1 MKHKK
6 AKGIIFFL
14 LIMSVILM
22 LASLIWKKAYRD
34 PNVLKQ
40 KEKQESDEA
49 FNQLLAN
56 SITKKNQ
63 YKWKIVINPSHGGN
77 DVGYQVNDINEKN
90 ITLSIAQ
97 KIKDGNQNS
106 QVGIFLTRDSD
117 TNPSV
122 EQRINMIEQMDADI
136 FIDLNVSKDTQ
147 SSTFGTSVFYKTDY
161 YNSELTNVTFADIM
175 EQNIVKAIE
184 GKAIGIFE
192 SDDEEFSLL
201 IDQKIPSVSVT
212 CGYIS
217 NIKEGEML
225 TREAYQNNFANGV
238 LSAIDE
244 VIEKLY

>member
-14 LIMSVILM
+14 LIMSVILT
-22 LASLIWKKAYRD
+22 LASLIWKKAYLD
-34 PNVLKQ
+34 PNVLRQ

-49 FNQLLAN
+49 FNQLLTN
-56 SITKKNQ
+56 SLSKKNQ

-77 DVGYQVNDINEKN
+77 DAGYQVNDIREKD

-97 KIKDGNQNS
+97 KVKDGNKNS

-117 TNPSV
+117 TNPST

-147 SSTFGTSVFYKTDY
+147 PSTLGTSVFYKTDY
-161 YNSELTNVTFADIM
+161 YNSKLTNVTYADIM
-175 EQNIVKAIE
+175 EKSIVKAIE

-192 SDDEEFSLL
+192 SDDKKFPFLNN
-201 IDQKIPSVSVT
+201 QKIPSVSIT

-217 NIKEGEML
+217 NIKEGDML

-244 VIEKLY
+244 VITKLY

>member
-1 MKHKK
+1 MKNKK

-14 LIMSVILM
+14 LIMSIFLT
-22 LASLIWKKAYRD
+22 LASIIWKKAYRD

-49 FNQLLAN
+49 FNQLLTN
-56 SITKKNQ
+56 SLAKKNQ
-63 YKWKIVINPSHGGN
+63 NRWKIVINPSRGGD
-77 DVGYQVNDINEKN
+77 DVGYQVGDIREKD

-97 KIKDGNQNS
+97 KIKDGNKNS

-117 TNPSV
+117 TNPSA
-122 EQRINMIEQMDADI
+122 EQRINMIEQMDTDI
-136 FIDLNVSKDTQ
+136 FIDLNVNKDTQ

-161 YNSELTNVTFADIM
+161 YNSELTNVVFADIM

-184 GKAIGIFE
+184 GKAVGIFE
-192 SDDEEFSLL
+192 GDDEKFPLC
-201 IDQKIPSVSVT
+201 IDQKIPYVSVT

-217 NIKEGEML
+217 NYKEGEML
-225 TREAYQNNFANGV
+225 TREAYQTNFANGV

-244 VIEKLY
+244 VISKLN